1 MACYSAAPPRRRET
15 YVVDGNGEV
24 VSVHNNQF
32 GPETHITTA
41 LEALETMPAPAGFE
55 FPDFSELLAGLT
67 GAGKE

>member
-1 MACYSAAPPRRRET
+1 M
-15 YVVDGNGEV
+15 VDGKGEV

>member
-15 YVVDGNGEV
+15 YVVDGKGEV

-41 LEALETMPAPAGFE
+41 LEALVKMPAPAGFE

>member
-1 MACYSAAPPRRRET
+1 M
-15 YVVDGNGEV
+15 VDGKGEV

-41 LEALETMPAPAGFE
+41 LEALEKMPAPAGFE

-67 GAGKE
+67 GAGKQ